1 MRVALHK
8 NPVEEP
14 RQRAR
19 GNARRTRKTLGAF
32 KAKMV
37 PAAIKDDRRWL
48 VGGKSAAFF
57 GPLVVALNP

>member
-1 MRVALHK
+1 
-8 NPVEEP
+8 
-14 RQRAR
+14 
-19 GNARRTRKTLGAF
+19 
-32 KAKMV
+32 MV